1 MINNKILIVSYYWP
15 PSGGSGVQR
24 WFNFSNQLSQ
34 KGWDVTVFT
43 ALNAKYPIIDNE
55 LNKTLDPKIKV
66 IKIPIFEPTSFLQ
79 FNNPDNINSNTIF
92 NKTLKW
98 IRANLFFPD
107 SRMFWIK
114 TVSKQATDYIN
125 KNNINCLITTAP
137 PFSTHLIGLN
147 IKKETN
153 IKWVSDFRDPWSDFF
168 QFKLLPLLPFQ
179 KKRHSKA
186 ELQCLKFSDTVITTS
201 PSLTKKYS
209 RINENS
215 YTVFNGFD
223 SFVKTKDLN
232 KFLLMYSG
240 VMKSIQNP
248 KNLWKVLEEIAL
260 ENKNFFKD
268 LKVRLIGDFD
278 NEIKNELNGKLIE
291 SKVEFEKYLEKE
303 KLDKEISMARI
314 LILSSVNLDSVNDII
329 PGKLYYYFSFK
340 RPILAFSNIHSDVS
354 EIIKE
359 TNTGR
364 VFDFSN
370 KIDLKNHILELYNNY
385 KLGINNYNPE
395 GINNYTFDTLS
406 NQIIKILKKTI
417 N

>member
-179 KKRHSKA
+179 KK
-186 ELQCLKFSDTVITTS
+186 I
-201 PSLTKKYS
+201 
-209 RINENS
+209 
-215 YTVFNGFD
+215 
-223 SFVKTKDLN
+223 
-232 KFLLMYSG
+232 
-240 VMKSIQNP
+240 
-248 KNLWKVLEEIAL
+248 
-260 ENKNFFKD
+260 
-268 LKVRLIGDFD
+268 
-278 NEIKNELNGKLIE
+278 
-291 SKVEFEKYLEKE
+291 
-303 KLDKEISMARI
+303 
-314 LILSSVNLDSVNDII
+314 
-329 PGKLYYYFSFK
+329 
-340 RPILAFSNIHSDVS
+340 
-354 EIIKE
+354 
-359 TNTGR
+359 
-364 VFDFSN
+364 
-370 KIDLKNHILELYNNY
+370 
-385 KLGINNYNPE
+385 
-395 GINNYTFDTLS
+395 
-406 NQIIKILKKTI
+406 
-417 N
+417 